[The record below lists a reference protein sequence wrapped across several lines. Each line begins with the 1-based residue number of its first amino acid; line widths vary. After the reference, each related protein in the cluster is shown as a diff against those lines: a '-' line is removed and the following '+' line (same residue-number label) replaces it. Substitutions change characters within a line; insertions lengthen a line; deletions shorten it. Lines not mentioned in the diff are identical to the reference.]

1 MWLTPRVSIAVK
13 EWDQSCAG
21 TPSTSR
27 TSTLQLGWPRP
38 SAPATS
44 TTRRRSLRSQ
54 VRQGSALD
62 DEPPCSDR
70 EPWPAN
76 RCGLAS
82 QAERSPEVRTA
93 GSPSQSG
100 SPRPNI
106 ARPSCRVVRPMHPAF
121 EASRGPASDP
131 LGERKAWEQAP
142 FERPKEPSRIFFN
155 YFSGNTPPRGS
166 IEGEGSMRSTVP
178 RNKPVTVNEEK
189 EREEGSPMASNTP
202 KKNRTDQLASE
213 QRLADGLNKDAQTI
227 TSIVIGGTAA
237 LG

>member
-1 MWLTPRVSIAVK
+1 VEWAASQQRRAVLWLTPRVSIAVK

-44 TTRRRSLRSQ
+44 TTRLRSLRSQ

-62 DEPPCSDR
+62 DEPPRSKR
-70 EPWPAN
+70 EPLPAN
-76 RCGLAS
+76 RCSLAV

-93 GSPSQSG
+93 GSPSHSG

-106 ARPSCRVVRPMHPAF
+106 ARPSCRVVHPMIPAF

-131 LGERKAWEQAP
+131 LTASEARDWGRLGMP
-142 FERPKEPSRIFFN
+142 SGRSRIFFS
-155 YFSGNTPPRGS
+155 YLSRRTPPRRSLG
-166 IEGEGSMRSTVP
+166 GETSMRPT
-178 RNKPVTVNEEK
+178 
-189 EREEGSPMASNTP
+189 
-202 KKNRTDQLASE
+202 SE
-213 QRLADGLNKDAQTI
+213 AE
-227 TSIVIGGTAA
+227 SAA
-237 LG
+237 A